1 MSLVPAEFIGRAP
14 FGLFRRRW
22 RWPLVAAAAA
32 LYAVT
37 VTGARQS
44 QVLVTVD
51 AQLTH
56 QLMEGFGSSER
67 VFDDPHVTETSN
79 PQTGRSAVVMTRAQE
94 DEVLDRLYREL
105 GLTRVRPIIEPGIEP
120 DNDNRDPRRTD
131 VRRFNFEWKR
141 NDAHVD
147 YVLRARERGLTTYF
161 VSPLVLERWMRPT
174 SEYVEEYTEWAMAI
188 CRRWRELGAELP
200 YYSVFNEPGHPEKRV
215 PATFIR
221 DVIKVMGP
229 RLREEGFRTRFV
241 ITDDLGPME
250 AATNSR
256 VVLEDPDAR
265 QYVAA
270 LATHLYTGWDLT
282 PLVPLSRQYNLPI
295 WMTEFSRGDP
305 LQYAGIMSDLIT
317 EYDVSALDYMWGF
330 FGEWD
335 PAQLIRLKHN
345 DPKRPGYDPN
355 AGPVYRGYELS
366 KMYYIVGQ
374 FSRFVR
380 PGSRRIETTASDPS
394 IKVSA
399 FRTGDGVVI
408 VAVNEQ
414 GGTQRLVFSL
424 NGVAAA
430 AQIFP
435 VRTTEAAENWAALPA
450 IAVAGATFTSDLP
463 PRSVTTFMT
472 TVTGPD
478 APGPPSPTR
487 PPPIKPEVDRVVPRP
502 PDLHD

>member
-1 MSLVPAEFIGRAP
+1 
-14 FGLFRRRW
+14 
-22 RWPLVAAAAA
+22 
-32 LYAVT
+32 
-37 VTGARQS
+37 
-44 QVLVTVD
+44 
-51 AQLTH
+51 
-56 QLMEGFGSSER
+56 MEGFGSSVR
-67 VFDDPHVTETSN
+67 VFDDPHVTETSD
-79 PQTGRSAVVMTRAQE
+79 PRTGRSAVVITRAQE
-94 DEVLDRLYREL
+94 DELLDRLYRDL
-105 GLTRVRPIIEPGIEP
+105 GFTRVRPILEGGIEV
-120 DNDNRDPRRTD
+120 DNDNGDPRRTD
-131 VRRFNFEWKR
+131 LRRFNFAWKR
-141 NDAHVD
+141 NDAHVE
-147 YVLRARERGLTTYF
+147 YVLRARERGVSRFF
-161 VSPLVLERWMRPT
+161 VSPIRLERWMGT
-174 SEYVEEYTEWAMAI
+174 SSQDDVDEYVEWAMAVS
-188 CRRWRELGAELP
+188 RRWRELGAELP
-200 YYSVFNEPGHPEKRV
+200 YYSVLNEPGHPSIRLTAE
-215 PATFIR
+215 FMR
-221 DVIKVMGP
+221 DVIKAMGR
-229 RLREEGFRTRFV
+229 RLRDEGFQTRFV
-241 ITDDLGPME
+241 ITDDFGPVE
-250 AATNSR
+250 AAANCR
-256 VVLEDPDAR
+256 VILEDPDAR

-282 PLVPLSRQYNLPI
+282 PLASLSRQFNLPI

-317 EYDVSALDYMWGF
+317 EHDVSALDYMWGF
-330 FGEWD
+330 FGEQD
-335 PAQLIRLKHN
+335 QAQLIRLKHN

-380 PGSRRIETTASDPS
+380 PGARRMETTASDPS

-424 NGVAAA
+424 NGVAGA

-450 IAVAGATFTSDLP
+450 IAEAGATFTSDLP